1 MFAYI
6 KFLLDLPEFSH
17 RFAGF
22 CHHKRHRDPSSLLRK
37 YCGETLWSR
46 RLAWTDQWSRYKQS
60 LGYYH
65 MEQFSDVA
73 TDLKRL
79 QENLTLLPA
88 ASWAHEAEKQ
98 VSLLLVDCWAL
109 RHVRR

>member
-1 MFAYI
+1 MVQ
-6 KFLLDLPEFSH
+6 
-17 RFAGF
+17 
-22 CHHKRHRDPSSLLRK
+22 
-37 YCGETLWSR
+37 TLGICD
-46 RLAWTDQWSRYKQS
+46 WTDQWSRYKQS

-109 RHVRR
+109 RHVRREKTF